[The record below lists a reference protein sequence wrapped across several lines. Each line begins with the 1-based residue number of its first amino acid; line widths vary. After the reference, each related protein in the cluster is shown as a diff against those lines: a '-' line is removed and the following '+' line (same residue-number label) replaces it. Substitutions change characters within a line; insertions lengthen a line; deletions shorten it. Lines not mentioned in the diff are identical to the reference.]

1 MVKEEAEDIQLGHS
15 VIFDGKQEGNVP
27 NVRVG
32 SNQQW
37 KFKDILQVDGKKKEQ
52 MEEWGD
58 TTANTDDRPPFKIP
72 LSERCEEKLKSKGIS
87 LPSFLISNKSD
98 KEEKVVIEKE
108 NARIH
113 YDKEDLISF
122 H

>member
-1 MVKEEAEDIQLGHS
+1 MVKEEDEDIQLGHS

-58 TTANTDDRPPFKIP
+58 TI
-72 LSERCEEKLKSKGIS
+72 
-87 LPSFLISNKSD
+87 
-98 KEEKVVIEKE
+98 
-108 NARIH
+108 
-113 YDKEDLISF
+113 
-122 H
+122 